1 MSLQETFRYEQI
13 SPKSYEHPADRAATA
28 ALRSVPLMDKV
39 LKRLM
44 DIGHERR
51 LRQVLIGNAVQI
63 SEQQVPELWA
73 RYVRLASVLD
83 IAPVPEL
90 FVTQTPLV
98 NALTVGAKRPMV
110 IMYSSL
116 VRDYSSP
123 EVEAVLAHELGH
135 VLSEHYY
142 YQTALQFLAMLLRAP
157 GGTASTIVGIP
168 LRAVYMVL
176 LEWARAAELSCDRA
190 SALVVGDPL
199 VTCGML
205 MRMAGGAIGGMS
217 LEAFLAQASRY
228 AEEEDIF
235 ARWSR
240 AWVEASLS
248 HPFAVKRTRELM
260 SWVSEGDYDRIR
272 GGAYVRRGQE
282 PPASAEMESA
292 VAHYRERF
300 VRVLETAAG
309 GVDRVLRRV
318 EDWLRPRPGGGADG
332 GPGNGGEEEELGG
345 EEI

>member
-39 LKRLM
+39 LKRLS

-63 SEQQVPELWA
+63 SDQQVPELWA

-83 IAPVPEL
+83 VSPVPDL
-90 FVTQTPLV
+90 FVTQTPMA
-98 NALTVGAKRPMV
+98 NALTIGAKRPVV
-110 IMYSSL
+110 IVYSSL
-116 VRDYSSP
+116 VRDYTSP

-142 YQTALQFLAMLLRAP
+142 YQTALQFLAMLLRVP
-157 GGTASTIVGIP
+157 GGTAVTIVGIP
-168 LRAVYMVL
+168 LRAVYLVL
-176 LEWARAAELSCDRA
+176 LEWMRAAELSCDRA

-199 VTCGML
+199 VTCRML
-205 MRMAGGAIGGMS
+205 MRMAGGAIEGMN
-217 LEAFLAQASRY
+217 LEAFLSQAARY
-228 AEEEDIF
+228 AEEEDLL

-260 SWVSEGDYDRIR
+260 GWVNEGGYDRIR
-272 GGAYVRRGQE
+272 AGGYVRRGQE
-282 PPASAEMESA
+282 PPAGAEMESA
-292 VAHYRERF
+292 IAHYRERF

-309 GVDRVLRRV
+309 NVDRVLRRV
-318 EDWLRPRPGGGADG
+318 EDWLRPTPDG
-332 GPGNGGEEEELGG
+332 GKGPGQEGVGGDDL
-345 EEI
+345 

>member
-13 SPKSYEHPADRAATA
+13 SSKAYEHPADRAATA

-44 DIGHERR
+44 DIGHERQ
-51 LRQVLIGNAVQI
+51 LRQVLIANAVQI
-63 SEQQVPELWA
+63 SGTQVPELWA
-73 RYVRLASVLD
+73 RYNRLASVLD
-83 IAPVPEL
+83 ISPVPEL
-90 FVTQTPLV
+90 FVTQTPMA

-110 IMYSSL
+110 IVYSGLVRNYSSA
-116 VRDYSSP
+116 
-123 EVEAVLAHELGH
+123 EVEAVLSHELGH

-142 YQTALQFLAMLLRAP
+142 YQTALQFLAMVLRVP
-157 GGTASTIVGIP
+157 GGTATTIVGIP
-168 LRAVYMVL
+168 LRAVYLVL
-176 LEWARAAELSCDRA
+176 LEWARAAELSSDRA

-199 VTCGML
+199 ITCQML
-205 MRMAGGAIGGMS
+205 MRMAGGAIDGMN
-217 LEAFLAQASRY
+217 LEAFLAQAARY
-228 AEEEDIF
+228 AEEEDLLG
-235 ARWSR
+235 RWSR

-260 SWVSEGDYDRIR
+260 SWVSDGDYDRIR

-282 PPASAEMESA
+282 PPAGAELEGA
-292 VAHYRERF
+292 IAHYRERF

-318 EDWLRPRPGGGADG
+318 EDWLRPTRDG
-332 GPGNGGEEEELGG
+332 GTAPGPDDVAGDEL
-345 EEI
+345 

>member
-13 SPKSYEHPADRAATA
+13 SSKSYEHPADRAATA
-28 ALRSVPLMDKV
+28 ALHSVPLMDKV
-39 LKRLM
+39 LKRLS

-51 LRQVLIGNAVQI
+51 LRQVLIGNAVQV
-63 SEQQVPELWA
+63 SDQQVPELWA
-73 RYVRLASVLD
+73 RYTRLASVLD

-90 FVTQTPLV
+90 FVTQTPLA
-98 NALTVGAKRPMV
+98 NALTIGAKRPMV
-110 IMYSSL
+110 IVYSSL

-142 YQTALQFLAMLLRAP
+142 YQTALQFLAMVLRVP
-157 GGTASTIVGIP
+157 GGAATTIVGIP

-176 LEWARAAELSCDRA
+176 LEWARAAELSSDRA
-190 SALVVGDPL
+190 SALAVGDPL
-199 VTCGML
+199 ATCGML
-205 MRMAGGAIGGMS
+205 MRTAGGAIEGMS
-217 LEAFLAQASRY
+217 LEAFLAQAARY
-228 AEEEDIF
+228 ADEEDII

-260 SWVSEGDYDRIR
+260 GWVSTGDYDRIR
-272 GGAYVRRGQE
+272 GGAYIRRGQE

-292 VAHYRERF
+292 IAHYRERF
-300 VRVLETAAG
+300 VKVLETAAT

-318 EDWLRPRPGGGADG
+318 EDWLRPQNDARGGGSSASPESDE
-332 GPGNGGEEEELGG
+332 PGEDEL
-345 EEI
+345 

>member
-1 MSLQETFRYEQI
+1 MSLQQSLRFEQM

-28 ALRSVPLMDKV
+28 ALRSVPLMEKV
-39 LKRLM
+39 LKRLS
-44 DIGHERR
+44 DIGFERR
-51 LRQVLIGNAVQI
+51 LRQVLVGNAVQI
-63 SEQQVPELWA
+63 SDKQVPELWQ
-73 RYVRLASVLD
+73 RYVRSASVLD
-83 IAPVPEL
+83 ISPVPEL

-110 IMYSSL
+110 VVFSSL
-116 VRDYSSP
+116 VRNYDSP
-123 EVEAVLAHELGH
+123 EVDAVLSHELGH

-142 YQTALQFLAMLLRAP
+142 YMTALQFLSMLLRVP
-157 GGTASTIVGIP
+157 GGAGTTIVGIP

-176 LEWARAAELSCDRA
+176 LEWARAAELSSDRA

-199 VTCGML
+199 ITCQML
-205 MRMAGGAIGGMS
+205 MRIAGGAVEGMN
-217 LEAFLAQASRY
+217 LDAFLAQAARY
-228 AEEEDIF
+228 SEEEDVF

-240 AWVEASLS
+240 AWVEASLA

-260 SWVSEGDYDRIR
+260 EWVNHGDYDRVR
-272 GGAYVRRGQE
+272 GGAYIRRGQE
-282 PPASAEMESA
+282 PPASSEFDSA

-318 EDWLRPRPGGGADG
+318 EDWLRPQPEGAAPGEDD
-332 GPGNGGEEEELGG
+332 EEL
-345 EEI
+345 

>member
-13 SPKSYEHPADRAATA
+13 SSKSYEHPADRAATA

-39 LKRLM
+39 LKRLS

-63 SEQQVPELWA
+63 SDQQVPELWA
-73 RYVRLASVLD
+73 RYTRLASVLD

-98 NALTVGAKRPMV
+98 NALTIGAKRPVV
-110 IMYSSL
+110 IVYSSL

-142 YQTALQFLAMLLRAP
+142 YQTALQFLAMLLRVP
-157 GGTASTIVGIP
+157 GGAATTIVGIP

-176 LEWARAAELSCDRA
+176 LEWARAAELSSDRA

-199 VTCGML
+199 ATCGML
-205 MRMAGGAIGGMS
+205 MRMAGGAIEGMS
-217 LEAFLAQASRY
+217 LEAFLAQAARY
-228 AEEEDIF
+228 ADEDDII

-260 SWVSEGDYDRIR
+260 GWVSAGDYDRIR
-272 GGAYVRRGQE
+272 GGAYIRRGQE
-282 PPASAEMESA
+282 PLASAEMESA
-292 VAHYRERF
+292 IAHYRERF
-300 VRVLETAAG
+300 AKVLETAAT

-318 EDWLRPRPGGGADG
+318 EDWLRPQNDARSR
-332 GPGNGGEEEELGG
+332 GPSASPESDELG
-345 EEI
+345 EDDL